1 MVLPKGPFWEH
12 VEEIPGGRRRCKFCG
27 HLLSNQTPIT
37 RFKHHWS
44 GVQSGG
50 VTICDKVPQ
59 DVQAALSAAVDGPPE
74 KKRKTTATS
83 NNDGAYNTMST
94 SLLEQNSEVGNV
106 VTDAET
112 EPEWYFHSPGE
123 LEFVQMNMGNFQLD
137 RVCSFP
143 RDLIPVAPGTAV
155 GREQVEQ
162 DCERNTRDNITF
174 SLEDHDNE
182 GMITGLN
189 QLVVRGGS
197 PERLT
202 VDEDEPGG
210 DSSQPGDL
218 QCLGLQRNY
227 DQQCSSS
234 VSNDVNNDLCPS
246 KKKHKATAGSSNN
259 EVTDVI
265 SASAQEQINEV
276 MAQLRTPQVNMVGD
290 PGQPVV
296 RDSSHE
302 ALQRNGEESGR
313 DVFLTEELTG
323 GEFENNK
330 NAIWSWIM
338 NDEASSSIGIYGMG
352 GVGKTTLL
360 THIYNQLLQEPDT
373 FPRVHWI
380 TVSQDFSVYKL
391 QNLIARDIRLDLLN
405 EDNERKRAAKLSTA
419 LIKKQRW
426 VLILDDL

>member
-1 MVLPKGPFWEH
+1 MLSSVSEIYLIVFHGMQSLFLYCLHINEFVIPPCRPQKKKEKMVLPKGPFWEH

-162 DCERNTRDNITF
+162 ECERNTRDNITF

-202 VDEDEPGG
+202 ANEDKPRG
-210 DSSQPGDL
+210 DSSQPADL
-218 QCLGLQRNY
+218 QCLGLERNY

-234 VSNDVNNDLCPS
+234 VNNDVMMIDVENMIREHVQPAARDRSLRGLQCNGDESRGDSFPD
-246 KKKHKATAGSSNN
+246 KKL
-259 EVTDVI
+259 V
-265 SASAQEQINEV
+265 
-276 MAQLRTPQVNMVGD
+276 
-290 PGQPVV
+290 
-296 RDSSHE
+296 
-302 ALQRNGEESGR
+302 
-313 DVFLTEELTG
+313 G
-323 GEFENNK
+323 GEFEENKKRHIRYRDQIRSANNALRELRLNIRRFK
-330 NAIWSWIM
+330 LELRPAIDFMRYLTPYWTQSEI
-338 NDEASSSIGIYGMG
+338 DEVSEQIAVLSSRIAVFQERIEHIEFMYNCNNIG
-352 GVGKTTLL
+352 
-360 THIYNQLLQEPDT
+360 
-373 FPRVHWI
+373 
-380 TVSQDFSVYKL
+380 
-391 QNLIARDIRLDLLN
+391 
-405 EDNERKRAAKLSTA
+405 
-419 LIKKQRW
+419 
-426 VLILDDL
+426 